1 MSASVLPAAPPS
13 DPTSASEVQSALHE
27 EASDL
32 RMATFRLARRL
43 RAQRAVDTMSDGQFA
58 VLAALHIHGAHTLG
72 ELADRERVSA
82 PSMNRT
88 VNCLEES
95 GYLVRTADEV
105 DRRKSNITLTDA
117 GRDVVKAT
125 ISKRDAWLTT
135 RLRELSKE
143 DRATLARAA
152 ELMGGIITQ

>member
-1 MSASVLPAAPPS
+1 MATIA
-13 DPTSASEVQSALHE
+13 EQSTE
-27 EASDL
+27 L

-43 RAQRAVDTMSDGQFA
+43 RAQKADQALSDAQFA
-58 VLAALHIHGAHTLG
+58 VLGVLYRHGTHTLT
-72 ELADRERVSA
+72 ELAEHERVSA

-88 VNCLEES
+88 VNCLEET

-105 DRRKSNITLTDA
+105 DRRKTNITLTDA

-135 RLRELSKE
+135 RLRELSTE
-143 DRATLARAA
+143 ERATLARAA
-152 ELMGGIITQ
+152 ELMGGLATQ